1 MIDGRKK
8 SPENSFTTK
17 VDEHIISGF
26 SMSTISL
33 LKIIENRHDV
43 YRGKD
48 CMRKFCESL
57 REHPMKIT
65 NCKKKR

>member
-1 MIDGRKK
+1 
-8 SPENSFTTK
+8 
-17 VDEHIISGF
+17 
-26 SMSTISL
+26 MSTISL

-57 REHPMKIT
+57 REHSMKIT